1 MLRKSFNI
9 HQIAHLLTKN
19 ICFYRTIT
27 NEVTITENCI
37 KKIEEKRKDQN
48 IFLRL
53 TVESGGFYISFR
65 TCIFTFIYFFLNI
78 FFLFFPIL
86 S

>member
-1 MLRKSFNI
+1 MFRKSYNSSLI
-9 HQIAHLLTKN
+9 THLLKKN

-37 KKIEEKRKDQN
+37 KKIEEKRKNQN

-53 TVESGGFYISFR
+53 TVESGG
-65 TCIFTFIYFFLNI
+65 L
-78 FFLFFPIL
+78 
-86 S
+86 

>member
-1 MLRKSFNI
+1 MFRKIFNI
-9 HQIAHLLTKN
+9 PHITHLLTKN

-37 KKIEEKRKDQN
+37 KKIDEKRKDQN

-53 TVESGGFYISFR
+53 TVESGGF
-65 TCIFTFIYFFLNI
+65 
-78 FFLFFPIL
+78 
-86 S
+86 